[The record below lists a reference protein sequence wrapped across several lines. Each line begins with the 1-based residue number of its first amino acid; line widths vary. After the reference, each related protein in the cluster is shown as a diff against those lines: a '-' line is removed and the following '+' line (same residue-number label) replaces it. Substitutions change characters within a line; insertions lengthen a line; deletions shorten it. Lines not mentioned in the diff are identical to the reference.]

1 MVKRH
6 PAMQPLSRDHFTE
19 LTLAQRLKKGH
30 PENLASNWPTNDNI
44 QEQANRAKQIFDIE
58 VSQHLKIEEDYLYL
72 VAKEKLGPKGYKLLN
87 KILEDHI
94 YFKKAFQEL
103 NEGSLDQ
110 MRNKMISLGER
121 LENHIREEE
130 RELFPLI
137 EKVIPENELNEI
149 GIRLNRREYKDCSLL
164 L

>member
-6 PAMQPLSRDHFTE
+6 PALQPLSRDHFTE
-19 LTLAQRLKKGH
+19 LTLAQRLIKGY
-30 PENLASNWPTNDNI
+30 PVNLKSNWPTDDNI
-44 QEQANRAKQIFDIE
+44 QEQANRAKQIFDLE

-72 VAKEKLGPKGYKLLN
+72 VAKEKLSPKGFRLLN

-94 YFKKAFQEL
+94 YFKKSFQEL
-103 NEGSLDQ
+103 NNGSLDQ
-110 MRNKMISLGER
+110 MRRRMISLGER

-149 GIRLNRREYKDCSLL
+149 GIRLARREIKDCSLL